1 MKETRFTTNPQKEK
15 LHFDALRFGSWSF
28 VHPTSTPLILNY
40 VSTPTNW
47 LSVEFSEKV
56 SALTSRRRE
65 QVKPVSLRKPEFCI
79 FVGNVKKAADLVA
92 VESETAFQSSDVG
105 SHS

>member
-65 QVKPVSLRKPEFCI
+65 QVKPPSCNTGSIACNTSLSMYLT
-79 FVGNVKKAADLVA
+79 KKIPSY
-92 VESETAFQSSDVG
+92 SEQ
-105 SHS
+105 